1 MGTPSTA
8 EKLID
13 LYAEEGIHAAK
24 GTGHMFAA
32 LAYNAAGERDKAREH
47 AEKALKS
54 GLVNNGHA
62 NGEAADESEMNNLLD
77 RPEGHWSYMARR
89 R

>member
-1 MGTPSTA
+1 MGSPSTA

-13 LYAEEGIHAAK
+13 LYEEEKIYAAK

-32 LAYNAAGERDKAREH
+32 LAYNAVGDTNMAREH
-47 AEKALKS
+47 AEKALEA
-54 GLVNNGHA
+54 GLVNNGHV
-62 NGEAADESEMNNLLD
+62 NGERGDEGEMKTLLEW
-77 RPEGHWSYMARR
+77 PEGHWSFMARR